1 MPTPQAGLRSTKVIT
16 AKGGDAP
23 SRDFPDPWR
32 RGDRDVYSR
41 NNSSVRTRRDDALA
55 VLPIS
60 QGRELD
66 FRRADQHLRS
76 CRRCSSDERPP
87 GLDLDL
93 DNTSEFCRRAGSPP
107 EISLCTL
114 RRCSLK
120 AGAACFAKMAIILNM
135 RARAQFRCGM
145 LFWSLLSPHRETRA
159 R

>member
-32 RGDRDVYSR
+32 RG
-41 NNSSVRTRRDDALA
+41 VRTRRDDALA

-76 CRRCSSDERPP
+76 CRRCSRDERPP

-107 EISLCTL
+107 ELSLCTL

-145 LFWSLLSPHRETRA
+145 LFWSLVSPHRATRA